1 MKTSTCQLVG
11 IKSTRCRRTR
21 RNEVLY
27 RTHDVRL
34 RQAEEIQIQPNP
46 TARLAS
52 LHYTLYCLLEHWLV
66 FETNLDDVRV
76 YGSTFEIDFTDSYV
90 VSTQEF
96 ERIFT
101 KLRRAVIGWFFRK
114 VAGTEVPNA
123 EPIVCPSRLPG
134 CRMNRTVC
142 QASSK
147 QEKNNEKE

>member
-1 MKTSTCQLVG
+1 MTSDCVRPKRF
-11 IKSTRCRRTR
+11 KS
-21 RNEVLY
+21 
-27 RTHDVRL
+27 
-34 RQAEEIQIQPNP
+34 NP
-46 TARLAS
+46 TKPHVWLGYAIL
-52 LHYTLYCLLEHWLV
+52 YTVYWSIGYIV
-66 FETNLDDVRV
+66 FETTLDDVRV

>member
-1 MKTSTCQLVG
+1 MCSIGRIATKLNVKTSTCQLVG

-34 RQAEEIQIQPNP
+34 RQAEEIQIQPNQ
-46 TARLAS
+46 TARLAW
-52 LHYTLYCLLEHWLV
+52 LRYTLYCLLEHWIV

-90 VSTQEF
+90 ESTQEF

-134 CRMNRTVC
+134 V
-142 QASSK
+142 A
-147 QEKNNEKE
+147 